1 MNKSSSCLSDEKYSS
16 ENLSYTSSEGMPLDE
31 SFDSEQD
38 SKSNKSSERSKK
50 NKFLSVKTRKRK
62 EDNIRKKI
70 KTSALRNI
78 IKKINKNLTK
88 AGSKYTFKAL
98 PQHFIADISRKTN
111 HEVMHLTLRELI
123 EYTYMKLIKDEKYNK
138 KVHNKTLIK
147 AAKEKY
153 KNNCQVLEYLDS
165 IQEINLKSVWEQI
178 RSSKYVDLLR
188 DFFLSNEYEKSVEKL
203 KEDKYYVE
211 SYKYFAE
218 TYVEFFLNYEPIE
231 ENNTFDPIPIV
242 NLNKE
247 QNIDTPIPEP
257 NNINHNVIQNPE
269 SNTLLEIIINN
280 ESPSPDP
287 QNLND
292 NGEPYPNNSSDNDA
306 SDLEFNPNIF
316 NPHPIR
322 DWLDFPIVSF
332 NGMPFYFLMSEDIDL
347 LESFNS
353 SSEAVIKRENIF
365 LTIF

>member
-1 MNKSSSCLSDEKYSS
+1 MNKSSSCLSDEKSS
-16 ENLSYTSSEGMPLDE
+16 SQNLSYISSEGMLLDE
-31 SFDSEQD
+31 SFDSEQN
-38 SKSNKSSERSKK
+38 SKSNKPSKKSKK

-111 HEVMHLTLRELI
+111 HEVMQLTLRELL
-123 EYTYMKLIKDEKYNK
+123 EYAYKKLINDENYYTKDY
-138 KVHNKTLIK
+138 NKTLIK
-147 AAKEKY
+147 AAEEKY
-153 KNNCQVLEYLDS
+153 KQNCQVLEYLDS

-178 RSSKYVDLLR
+178 KNKKYVDLLR
-188 DFFLSNEYEKSVEKL
+188 DFFLSNEYEKSIEKL
-203 KEDKYYVE
+203 KEDKYYIE

-231 ENNTFDPIPIV
+231 ENNTNGPIS
-242 NLNKE
+242 NDKGKKE
-247 QNIDTPIPEP
+247 QNIDTPIQEP

-287 QNLND
+287 PNLND
-292 NGEPYPNNSSDNDA
+292 NGAPDPNNSSDNDA

-322 DWLDFPIVSF
+322 DWLDFPIVSYDD
-332 NGMPFYFLMSEDIDL
+332 MPLYFLMNEDIDL

-353 SSEAVIKRENIF
+353 SSEAVIKRENNF
-365 LTIF
+365 LTIL

>member
-1 MNKSSSCLSDEKYSS
+1 MNNSSHCLSDGKSNS
-16 ENLSYTSSEGMPLDE
+16 EIVSYIFSEGMPLDE
-31 SFDSEQD
+31 SFDSKQD
-38 SKSNKSSERSKK
+38 SKSSWLNNKSKK

-123 EYTYMKLIKDEKYNK
+123 EYTYMKLIKDEKYK
-138 KVHNKTLIK
+138 TKVHNKTLTK

-165 IQEINLKSVWEQI
+165 IQEIHLKSVWEQI
-178 RSSKYVDLLR
+178 RNTKYVDLLR
-188 DFFLSNEYEKSVEKL
+188 DFFQSNEYEKSVEKL

-218 TYVEFFLNYEPIE
+218 TYIEFFLNYEPIE
-231 ENNTFDPIPIV
+231 ENNTNGPIS
-242 NLNKE
+242 NDKGKKE
-247 QNIDTPIPEP
+247 QNIDTPIQEP

-292 NGEPYPNNSSDNDA
+292 NGVPDPNNSSDNDA

-322 DWLDFPIVSF
+322 DWLDFPIVSY
-332 NGMPFYFLMSEDIDL
+332 NGMPLYFLMNEDIDL

-353 SSEAVIKRENIF
+353 SSEAVIKRENNF
-365 LTIF
+365 LTIL

>member
-1 MNKSSSCLSDEKYSS
+1 MNKSSSCLNDEKSSS
-16 ENLSYTSSEGMPLDE
+16 ENLSYTSSEGLPLDE

-165 IQEINLKSVWEQI
+165 IQEIE
-178 RSSKYVDLLR
+178 
-188 DFFLSNEYEKSVEKL
+188 
-203 KEDKYYVE
+203 
-211 SYKYFAE
+211 
-218 TYVEFFLNYEPIE
+218 LNY
-231 ENNTFDPIPIV
+231 
-242 NLNKE
+242 
-247 QNIDTPIPEP
+247 
-257 NNINHNVIQNPE
+257 
-269 SNTLLEIIINN
+269 
-280 ESPSPDP
+280 
-287 QNLND
+287 
-292 NGEPYPNNSSDNDA
+292 
-306 SDLEFNPNIF
+306 
-316 NPHPIR
+316 
-322 DWLDFPIVSF
+322 
-332 NGMPFYFLMSEDIDL
+332 
-347 LESFNS
+347 
-353 SSEAVIKRENIF
+353 
-365 LTIF
+365 

>member
-1 MNKSSSCLSDEKYSS
+1 
-16 ENLSYTSSEGMPLDE
+16 
-31 SFDSEQD
+31 
-38 SKSNKSSERSKK
+38 
-50 NKFLSVKTRKRK
+50 
-62 EDNIRKKI
+62 
-70 KTSALRNI
+70 
-78 IKKINKNLTK
+78 
-88 AGSKYTFKAL
+88 
-98 PQHFIADISRKTN
+98 
-111 HEVMHLTLRELI
+111 MHLTLRELI

-165 IQEINLKSVWEQI
+165 IQEIHLKSVWEQI
-178 RSSKYVDLLR
+178 RNTKYVDLLR
-188 DFFLSNEYEKSVEKL
+188 DFFQSNEYEKSVEKL
-203 KEDKYYVE
+203 KEDKYYID

-218 TYVEFFLNYEPIE
+218 TYIEFFLNYEPIE
-231 ENNTFDPIPIV
+231 ENNTNGPKSNDKGK
-242 NLNKE
+242 KE
-247 QNIDTPIPEP
+247 QNIDTPIQEP

-292 NGEPYPNNSSDNDA
+292 NGAPDPNNSSDNDA

-322 DWLDFPIVSF
+322 DWLDFPIVSYDD
-332 NGMPFYFLMSEDIDL
+332 MPLYFLMNEDIDL

-353 SSEAVIKRENIF
+353 
-365 LTIF
+365 

>member
-1 MNKSSSCLSDEKYSS
+1 MNNSRHCLSDGKSNS
-16 ENLSYTSSEGMPLDE
+16 EIVSYIFSEGMPLDE
-31 SFDSEQD
+31 SFDSEQN
-38 SKSNKSSERSKK
+38 SKSNKPSKKSKK

-178 RSSKYVDLLR
+178 RSSKYVDLLS

-231 ENNTFDPIPIV
+231 ENNTIDPIPIV

-247 QNIDTPIPEP
+247 QNINTPIPEP

-287 QNLND
+287 PNLND
-292 NGEPYPNNSSDNDA
+292 NGVPDHNNSNDNDA

-316 NPHPIR
+316 NPHPTR

-332 NGMPFYFLMSEDIDL
+332 NAMPFYFLMSEDIDL

-353 SSEAVIKRENIF
+353 SSEAVIKRENRF

>member
-1 MNKSSSCLSDEKYSS
+1 MNNSSHCLSDGKSNS
-16 ENLSYTSSEGMPLDE
+16 EIVSDIFSEGMPLDE
-31 SFDSEQD
+31 SFDSEQN
-38 SKSNKSSERSKK
+38 SKSNKPSKKSKK

-165 IQEINLKSVWEQI
+165 IQETNLKSVWEQI
-178 RSSKYVDLLR
+178 RSPKYVDLLR

-231 ENNTFDPIPIV
+231 ENNTIDPIPIV

-247 QNIDTPIPEP
+247 QNINTPIPEP

-287 QNLND
+287 PNLND
-292 NGEPYPNNSSDNDA
+292 NGVPDHNNSNDNDA

-316 NPHPIR
+316 NPHPTR

-332 NGMPFYFLMSEDIDL
+332 NGMPLYFLMSEDIDL
-347 LESFNS
+347 LESFNLHRKQLLK
-353 SSEAVIKRENIF
+353 ERIDF
-365 LTIF
+365 